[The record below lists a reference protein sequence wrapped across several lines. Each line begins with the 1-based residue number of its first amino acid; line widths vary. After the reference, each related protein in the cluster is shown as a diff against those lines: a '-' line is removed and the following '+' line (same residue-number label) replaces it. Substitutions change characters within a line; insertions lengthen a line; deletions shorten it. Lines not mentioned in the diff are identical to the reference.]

1 MPRYI
6 PLLAFLLLALGF
18 LSGCRGH
25 EGTLARIQRTRELV
39 IGTDATY
46 PPFESVQGDRFVG
59 FDIELG
65 EAIAAELGAK
75 VRWVNTAF
83 DGIFP
88 ALMGKKF
95 DLVMSSVTI
104 TEERKQ
110 QYAFSEPY
118 YTAGQIIAVRQSET
132 GIQSLDDLKGQEAG
146 IQINTTAEQALKKRP
161 DVRIRRYD
169 TVDQALL
176 DLSNGNIKAV
186 VGDAPTLRYM
196 IKRGFP
202 TLTTVGD
209 LLTEE
214 HYGIVLRPQDRDL
227 QAAVNAALARL
238 HTSGKFAQLESRWFG
253 KEADAREAASEAG
266 SGRVPWGLILR
277 GLGLGLLM
285 TLQLTLISVCLGLPL
300 GLATA
305 LLRQVRFA
313 PVRWLFTAYV
323 ELLRGTPLL
332 VQIIFVYYALPQL
345 IGVNLPNYLAAVL
358 ALTLNSGA
366 YTAEIFRAGIQSIDP
381 GQMEAARSLGMPYGM
396 AMRTVILPQA
406 FRRVLPPLTNE
417 TIAMLKDSSLV
428 SVISLVE
435 LTRSGQQLASSLALP
450 LAVWPMVALFY
461 LAVTLPLTRLA
472 AGLEARWT
480 VKR

>member
-1 MPRYI
+1 MMPR
-6 PLLAFLLLALGF
+6 FLALA
-18 LSGCRGH
+18 LTCLIVLALAGCRRN
-25 EGTLARIQRTRELV
+25 EGALARIQRTKELV

-46 PPFESVQGDRFVG
+46 PPFESVEGGRFVG

-65 EAIAAELGAK
+65 EAVAGELGAK

-88 ALMGKKF
+88 ALAGGKF

-104 TEERKQ
+104 TDERKQ
-110 QYAFSEPY
+110 QFAFSEPY
-118 YTAGQIIAVRQSET
+118 YEAGQIIAVRQAEN
-132 GIQSLDDLKGQEAG
+132 GIDSLDDLRGQEAG
-146 IQINTTAEQALKKRP
+146 IQINTTAEQVLKRQSG
-161 DVRIRRYD
+161 VRIRRYD
-169 TVDQALL
+169 TIDQALL
-176 DLSNGNIKAV
+176 DLTNGNIKAV

-202 TLTTVGD
+202 KLKTAGD

-214 HYGIVLRPQDRDL
+214 HYGIVMRPGDRDL
-227 QAAVNAALARL
+227 QAAVNAALVRL
-238 HTSGKFAQLESRWFG
+238 HTSGRFAALENRWFG
-253 KEADAREAASEAG
+253 TEAEAREAGAAAKSRIPWSAIL
-266 SGRVPWGLILR
+266 SGLAT
-277 GLGLGLLM
+277 GLLM
-285 TLQLTLISVCLGLPL
+285 TLQLTAIAIALGLPL
-300 GLATA
+300 GLAAA

-313 PVRWLFTAYV
+313 PVRWLFSAYV

-345 IGVNLPNYLAAVL
+345 IGVNLPNYAAAVL

-366 YTAEIFRAGIQSIDP
+366 YIAEIFRAGIQSIDP
-381 GQMEAARSLGMPYGM
+381 GQMEAARSLGMPYGL

-417 TIAMLKDSSLV
+417 TIALLKDSSLV

-450 LAVWPMVALFY
+450 LVVWPVVALFY
-461 LAVTLPLTRLA
+461 LAVTFPLTRLA
-472 AGLEARWT
+472 AALEARWT